1 MTVLG
6 PGDSRQAVR
15 RSSLK
20 EHEETLK
27 ELDRLVGI
35 PGAFSKDP
43 FFMRTKEGEK
53 RLQAKA
59 KKLSDFLARNG
70 LLYKA

>member
-43 FFMRTKEGEK
+43 FFMWTKKGEK
-53 RLQAKA
+53 RRQAKT
-59 KKLSDFLARNG
+59 KEISDFLARNG
-70 LLYKA
+70 LQYKA